1 VPPEEA
7 RARRRR
13 RRRPAWPSTRLQNAG
28 AQVEWQ
34 FWNIVTTPAHPV
46 EVLYGSDL
54 DTLEYGSG
62 FPRVGGAVPSK
73 GAGDVAPSAREASL
87 CRRYAADRWN
97 LNNLCRGAQC
107 VLSHANDEIS
117 GMVVPWRAADAAEPP
132 FRTHHDHRQTTTTIV
147 TTSHAH
153 RPAPHRLYFGMLF
166 SSFCWHVED
175 HYAHSINYMHWGAPK
190 TWYGVPGADADTFE
204 STPPPGT
211 ATASSC

>member
-1 VPPEEA
+1 VKRAEQMRGLRLPDFDVPPEE
-7 RARRRR
+7 
-13 RRRPAWPSTRLQNAG
+13 
-28 AQVEWQ
+28 VEWQ

-132 FRTHHDHRQTTTTIV
+132 FPTHHDHRQTTTTIV